1 MLPDGASRTPKVWWP
16 VVASLDSCDWRC
28 ASSVIA
34 LGHIDGN
41 VRIFAYS
48 PHNRLA
54 ILSVLPTD
62 SKEDSL
68 EQI

>member
-1 MLPDGASRTPKVWWP
+1 LAYILPG
-16 VVASLDSCDWRC
+16 DWHC

-48 PHNRLA
+48 PHNKLA
-54 ILSVLPTD
+54 ILSEVPTD
-62 SKEDSL
+62 SKEDSP

>member
-1 MLPDGASRTPKVWWP
+1 
-16 VVASLDSCDWRC
+16 VAGSGFDLCDWHC
-28 ASSVIA
+28 ASSLVA

-41 VRIFAYS
+41 VEIFAYS

-54 ILSVLPTD
+54 FILEVPTD
-62 SKEDSL
+62 SEEDSL

>member
-1 MLPDGASRTPKVWWP
+1 
-16 VVASLDSCDWRC
+16 VAGSGFDSCDWRF

-41 VRIFAYS
+41 VGIFAYS

-54 ILSVLPTD
+54 ILSEVPTD
-62 SKEDSL
+62 SEEDSL
-68 EQI
+68 EQT